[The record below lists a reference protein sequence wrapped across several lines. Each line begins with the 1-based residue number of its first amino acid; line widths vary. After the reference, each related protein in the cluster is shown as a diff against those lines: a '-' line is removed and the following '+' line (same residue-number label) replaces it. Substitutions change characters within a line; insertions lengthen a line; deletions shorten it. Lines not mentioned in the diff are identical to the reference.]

1 MIESSCWL
9 LSEKLGQTVAVF
21 LPLCV
26 AFAAVVAVN
35 QPNLSVG
42 QRKKKPL
49 SLLRLALRDIRLRSR
64 SAVKTFVK
72 RFTVL
77 LAKFRD
83 AANGTE
89 GKSIMGSHQQN

>member
-26 AFAAVVAVN
+26 AFCRCSGSKPTKLVCW
-35 QPNLSVG
+35 PT
-42 QRKKKPL
+42 KKKPL